1 MPTTHQI
8 FALGIVE
15 ADALLAVAPLGVV
28 DAGEEVV
35 AGHDQQVLRLS
46 RSYSSWQWIGRSS
59 NQSQRKRAPS
69 GLWMW
74 KRGSG
79 IASQQLDREGGF
91 LLVEGF
97 HHLLLRVMMSPLS
110 IIGMVMAGP
119 RLPGARLMM
128 PLRLVMA
135 RMIFSSAMTMPQRV
149 PGRPS
154 LERLMQRMV
163 LAFQNGLASPKMMP
177 GKGTP

>member
-1 MPTTHQI
+1 MPRRTRSSPGRSLRRMHS
-8 FALGIVE
+8 
-15 ADALLAVAPLGVV
+15 LAVAPPRVV

-35 AGHDQQVLRLS
+35 AGHDQQVLRLQS
-46 RSYSSWQWIGRSS
+46 LVQLLAVDRQVFRTRARGRGRLRLVDVEARMGNGLRSSWTA
-59 NQSQRKRAPS
+59 KV
-69 GLWMW
+69 
-74 KRGSG
+74 
-79 IASQQLDREGGF
+79 GF

-97 HHLLLRVMMSPLS
+97 HHLFAQGDDVTAS

-163 LAFQNGLASPKMMP
+163 LAFQNGFWPR
-177 GKGTP
+177 